1 MGEIGEDGGRV
12 YKLLVINYKF
22 WGSNAQHGSKYWVV
36 YLKFAKII
44 NIKSS
49 HHSKKKKSNHNNGN

>member
-22 WGSNAQHGSKYWVV
+22 WGSNAQHGSQYWVV
-36 YLKFAKII
+36 YLKVAKRI
-44 NIKSS
+44 NLKSS
-49 HHSKKKKSNHNNGN
+49 HHSKKKKK

>member
-22 WGSNAQHGSKYWVV
+22 WGSNAQHGSQYWVV
-36 YLKFAKII
+36 YLKVAKRI
-44 NIKSS
+44 NLKSLGE
-49 HHSKKKKSNHNNGN
+49 KSNYYEVIVKGD